1 MQVDRKPNR
10 WPFVGALIG
19 LLIVCLSL
27 PRYWQSCQKRNEIPS
42 TLAFNLTDEDA
53 AQWTPA
59 EVVEPQAIDPLSER
73 ATGILGQVG
82 TLDPSVPAG
91 IMPVLEHKNE
101 LLSLPYLQSTP
112 TIDELI
118 SMLNRGLGMTPSN
131 IQAIDLPDTTTT
143 YSLVPYARIAPPNTE
158 TIYGRPVAQ
167 LIVPSPEVVEAMRA
181 FGEWWVTQ
189 TKPQSK
195 IEWLNQAAEAYRN
208 WTTQEGIAAGE
219 TPVPAEEEAVPADGP
234 MASLPVTSSN
244 DRLAMLPPQ
253 ANIGPIEQ
261 DEVGEPVAT
270 EPARETAV
278 VQQDNSSWTPPRTLL
293 NQLTRLAQ
301 HPYSAHWAND
311 TIWEL
316 EAMSGRD
323 HSSAYDVT
331 TGLAN
336 LTRDA
341 EKAFELAQQTQD
353 DQLRAELLR
362 AHWGLARRLDCW
374 KLMHEIHIASLSN
387 GRLAARGS
395 FKPLF
400 ADPPVLMVGPESQSI
415 NAAIE
420 SYEQTGDPKTGREVV
435 VAQQELMTSDEPL
448 DQALAESIEQHY
460 RNANIRIA
468 ITGAMLNRFVSS
480 ERSESRMVCER
491 IAGTP
496 VRGHAETTSENR
508 VKLLPATGQWQMDL
522 EADGIVDSTTL
533 ADGGVAQIRSHGAT
547 EFTASKSITID
558 PTGVHMAAT
567 SVRANN
573 NNRPTG
579 VSSDYDWMPVV
590 GDVIRTRA
598 MDQYHAKRG
607 RAKSEVEYKVA
618 ARAMKTLDRESGRM
632 VDEMRDQVHH
642 QLLDPLRESGV
653 ELTTVELTSTPER
666 LVARMRIAGNKQ
678 IGAHTPRPRAPADS
692 LASLQI
698 HESAMTNSAV
708 SLGLDNRRYTAEE
721 LQATLRD
728 RLPRLAM
735 SKPVEARPNTAFQFA
750 DQDSVQFHMNQG
762 RMELTVGLAMFE
774 QEGRRIGPV
783 VVHAFY
789 KPAVD
794 GLKAELV
801 RDGGLGI
808 EGRVSVG
815 DRAVLHNVFKEV
827 FAEDRRLPIVQL
839 DNPEDQRLAGLMIT
853 QLVMEDG
860 WLGIAVGPTANG
872 RVAERSR
879 SLR

>member
-1 MQVDRKPNR
+1 MQVDREPSR
-10 WPFVGALIG
+10 WPFVGALIA
-19 LLIVCLSL
+19 LLIICLSL
-27 PRYWQSCQKRNEIPS
+27 PRYWQSCGKHAEMPS
-42 TLAFNLTDEDA
+42 TLAVNPTDEA
-53 AQWTPA
+53 AARWTPA
-59 EVVEPQAIDPLSER
+59 TAFEPQAIDPLSER
-73 ATGILGQVG
+73 ATAVIIQLGAP
-82 TLDPSVPAG
+82 DPSVPAG
-91 IMPVLEHKNE
+91 IMPAEMHENE
-101 LLSLPYLQSTP
+101 FLSLPYLPSTP

-118 SMLNRGLGMTPSN
+118 STINRSFGTTSSPVQG
-131 IQAIDLPDTTTT
+131 ADLPDIAAS
-143 YSLVPYARIAPPNTE
+143 YSLEPYARIAPPNTE
-158 TIYGRPVAQ
+158 MIYGRPVA
-167 LIVPSPEVVEAMRA
+167 LPFVLSPELVEAMRT
-181 FGEWWVTQ
+181 FGEWWVTR
-189 TKPQSK
+189 TTPQSQ
-195 IEWLNQAAEAYRN
+195 IEWLSQAAEAYRN
-208 WTTQEGIAAGE
+208 WTTREGIAAGD
-219 TPVPAEEEAVPADGP
+219 TITPAEAGASPADGP
-234 MASLPVTSSN
+234 MASFPVASSS
-244 DRLAMLPPQ
+244 DRFAMLPLKS
-253 ANIGPIEQ
+253 NIGPIEQ
-261 DEVGEPVAT
+261 DEPVAT
-270 EPARETAV
+270 EPASELTTAK
-278 VQQDNSSWTPPRTLL
+278 QDNSSWTPPRTLL

-316 EAMSGRD
+316 EAMAGRD
-323 HSSAYDVT
+323 HSSAFEVS
-331 TGLAN
+331 TGLVN

-341 EKAFELAQQTQD
+341 EKAFELAQETQD
-353 DQLRAELLR
+353 DHLRAELLR

-374 KLMHEIHIASLSN
+374 KLMHEIHIASLTNS
-387 GRLAARGS
+387 RLATRGS

-400 ADPPVLMVGPESQSI
+400 ADPPTLMVGPESQFI
-415 NAAIE
+415 DATIE
-420 SYEQTGDPKTGREVV
+420 SYEQSGDPKIGRQVV
-435 VAQQELMTSDEPL
+435 AAQQELMASDEPL
-448 DQALAESIEQHY
+448 AQALAESIEQHY

-496 VRGHAETTSENR
+496 VRGHAETTSQNR
-508 VKLLPATGQWQMDL
+508 VKLMPATGQWQMDL
-522 EADGIVDSTTL
+522 EADGVVDSTTL
-533 ADGGVAQIRSHGAT
+533 ADGGAAQIQSHGAT
-547 EFTASKSITID
+547 EFTAKKSITID
-558 PTGVHMAAT
+558 PEGVRMAAT

-573 NNRPTG
+573 KNRPTG
-579 VSSDYDWMPVV
+579 VSSDYDWMPIV
-590 GDVIRTRA
+590 GEVIRTRA

-618 ARAMKTLDRESGRM
+618 SRAMKTLDRESGRM

-642 QLLDPLRESGV
+642 QLLSPLRESGV

-666 LVARMRIAGNKQ
+666 LVARLRVAGNKQ
-678 IGAHTPRPRAPADS
+678 IGAHTPRPRAPSDS

-698 HESAMTNSAV
+698 HESALTNAAV
-708 SLGLDNRRYTAEE
+708 SLGLDNRRFTAEE

-728 RLPRLAM
+728 RLPRLET
-735 SKPVEARPNTAFQFA
+735 SEPVEAHPNTAFQFA
-750 DQDSVQFHMNQG
+750 DQDAIQFHMNQG
-762 RMELTVGLAMFE
+762 RLELTVALAVYE

-794 GLKAELV
+794 GLKAEMV

-808 EGRVSVG
+808 EGKISAG
-815 DRAVLHNVFKEV
+815 DRAILHNVFKEV
-827 FAEDRRLPIVQL
+827 FAEERRLPIVQL